1 MNATKQTEQLYDEVE
16 VIMEG
21 ETSVEVITVNSG
33 IHRII
38 ELSEE
43 QVEKPRKDK
52 TKSWLYYLL

>member
-16 VIMEG
+16 VTMEG

-43 QVEKPRKDK
+43 QAEELRKAK